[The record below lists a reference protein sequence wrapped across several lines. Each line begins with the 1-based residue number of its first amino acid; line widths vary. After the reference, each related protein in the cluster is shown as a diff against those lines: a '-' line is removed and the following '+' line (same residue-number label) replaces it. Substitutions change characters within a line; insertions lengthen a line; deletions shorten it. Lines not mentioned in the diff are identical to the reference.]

1 MRGPAPTLTLERGYW
16 QAGAELVAGIDEV
29 GRGAWA
35 GPLSVGVA
43 VIPSDRRI
51 YGIRDSKLLTER
63 QREEMFERVA
73 GWCIDWAVGHA
84 TAEECDRLGMSEA
97 QRVAAGR
104 ALEGLV
110 AQPDV
115 VLIDGKWD
123 FVNRGRTRTIVHGD
137 RVSVAIAAASILA
150 KVAPRSSDPRHVRG
164 SSVVRLHQQ
173 QGLPEPEPQGRTP
186 RLGAVG
192 ATPDVVGVH
201 GQARVVRGGTLVAWR
216 SDFRSSPARS
226 IRRMHNA

>member
-35 GPLSVGVA
+35 GPLSVAVA

-63 QREEMFERVA
+63 QREEIFERVA
-73 GWCIDWAVGHA
+73 AWCIDWAVGHA
-84 TAEECDRLGMSEA
+84 SAEECDRLGMSEA

-115 VLIDGKWD
+115 VLVDGKWD
-123 FVNRGRTRTIVHGD
+123 FVNRGRTHTIVRGD

-150 KVAPRSSDPRHVRG
+150 KVTRDRAMRVMSEDLPWYDFTRNKGYPSPSHRAALHGWGPSVQHRTSWVFMDKLAWSEGVRS
-164 SSVVRLHQQ
+164 
-173 QGLPEPEPQGRTP
+173 
-186 RLGAVG
+186 
-192 ATPDVVGVH
+192 
-201 GQARVVRGGTLVAWR
+201 
-216 SDFRSSPARS
+216 
-226 IRRMHNA
+226 